1 MIGLPVLA
9 GLDGKAQ
16 QGKVR
21 PGARDGGSLWAGAL
35 GRGKSGPLKPL
46 SPLDR
51 LDTVPRYS
59 R

>member
-35 GRGKSGPLKPL
+35 GRREVRPIKAPVS
-46 SPLDR
+46 
-51 LDTVPRYS
+51 S

>member
-16 QGKVR
+16 QQGKEVR

-35 GRGKSGPLKPL
+35 GRREVRPIKAPVS
-46 SPLDR
+46 
-51 LDTVPRYS
+51 S